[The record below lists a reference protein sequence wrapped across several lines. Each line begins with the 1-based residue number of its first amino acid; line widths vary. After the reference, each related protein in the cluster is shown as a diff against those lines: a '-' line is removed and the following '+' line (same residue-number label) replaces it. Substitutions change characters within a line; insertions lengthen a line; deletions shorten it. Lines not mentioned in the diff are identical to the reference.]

1 MSTEDKK
8 IVPFSGGDGNKEKND
23 RQKRTDSG
31 IRRAAQWISKHLG
44 LSVLAGVVVPVLIAV
59 VGPSLS
65 KNFGGTRLTDSYT
78 MPYSY
83 AADNYVA
90 NVRESD
96 TEARMYSPREEDM
109 DADFYEK
116 ACAVRSFFS
125 SSMVSKAQVTDSVLN
140 IHELEEYAYADL
152 DYFAFAKTTEN
163 GTEVRVYIVNSGNG
177 VSEPDTLTFSGELV
191 SGEDFSGAEDFAWSE
206 MDSGAVENAGGSG
219 YGYAVNT
226 EAVCGGDGI
235 QAYKFVLSD
244 WAMEELRQGKKIL
257 LYADSASRT
266 ENQRIPLGW
275 LLMSGGE
282 VKVEGG
288 GAGDGDG
295 QYTYYVYVNVPEDSG
310 RKIPVNAAFSI
321 QDRASV
327 DTVIIPSESCHIR
340 YSMTCRVDGKDM
352 ETDEFSTTI
361 QVPLYKFFASHSI
374 ALHMNKEDIEH
385 YVYQSDP
392 ELHEE
397 AAFEPLSLTDDKE

>member
-8 IVPFSGGDGNKEKND
+8 IVPFPGEDGNEGKND
-23 RQKRTDSG
+23 RQKRTDSR
-31 IRRAAQWISKHLG
+31 IRRTAQRIRKHLG
-44 LSVLAGVVVPVLIAV
+44 LSVLAGVIVPVIIAV

-65 KNFGGTRLTDSYT
+65 KNFGETRLTGSYI

-83 AADNYVA
+83 ATDDYVA

-96 TEARMYSPREEDM
+96 IKARMYSPRAEDM

-163 GTEVRVYIVNSGNG
+163 GIEVRVYIVNSGNG

-191 SGEDFSGAEDFAWSE
+191 SGEDFRSAEDFAWSKI
-206 MDSGAVENAGGSG
+206 DSEAVENAGGTR
-219 YGYAVNT
+219 YAVNT
-226 EAVCGGDGI
+226 EGVCAGDGM
-235 QAYKFVLSD
+235 QAYKFILSD
-244 WAMEELRQGKKIL
+244 WAMEELRKGKKIL

-266 ENQRIPLGW
+266 ENQGITLGW
-275 LLMSGGE
+275 LRMTDGE

-295 QYTYYVYVNVPEDSG
+295 QYTYYVYVNVPADSG
-310 RKIPVNAAFSI
+310 HQISVNAAFSI
-321 QDRASV
+321 QDRASA
-327 DTVIIPSESCHIR
+327 DTVIIPSESCRIR
-340 YSMTCRVDGKDM
+340 YSMTYRVDGKDL
-352 ETDEFSTTI
+352 ETEEFSTTI
-361 QVPLYKFFASHSI
+361 RVPLYKFFASYSI
-374 ALHMNKEDIEH
+374 ASHMNEEDIAH
-385 YVYQSDP
+385 YVYRSDP
-392 ELHEE
+392 ELHEA
-397 AAFEPLSLTDDKE
+397 AAFEPLSLTEDK

>member
-1 MSTEDKK
+1 M
-8 IVPFSGGDGNKEKND
+8 F
-23 RQKRTDSG
+23 
-31 IRRAAQWISKHLG
+31 
-44 LSVLAGVVVPVLIAV
+44 IAV
-59 VGPSLS
+59 VGPFLS
-65 KNFGGTRLTDSYT
+65 KNFGETRLTDSYT

-83 AADNYVA
+83 ATDNYVA

-96 TEARMYSPREEDM
+96 IEARMHSPREEDM

-140 IHELEEYAYADL
+140 IYELEEYAYADL

-191 SGEDFSGAEDFAWSE
+191 SGGDFSSAEDFAWSE
-206 MDSGAVENAGGSG
+206 MDSGVVENAGGAG

-226 EAVCGGDGI
+226 EAVYGGDGI

-244 WAMEELRQGKKIL
+244 WAMEELRKGKKIL

-266 ENQRIPLGW
+266 ENQMIPLGW
-275 LLMSGGE
+275 LLMSDGE

-310 RKIPVNAAFSI
+310 RKIAVNAAFSI

-327 DTVIIPSESCHIR
+327 DTVIIPSESCRIR
-340 YSMTCRVDGKDM
+340 YSMTYRVDGKDM
-352 ETDEFSTTI
+352 ETDKFSTTI
-361 QVPLYKFFASHSI
+361 QVPLYKFFASYSI
-374 ALHMNKEDIEH
+374 ASHMNDEDIEH

-397 AAFEPLSLTDDKE
+397 AAFEPLSLADDKE